1 MGGSARGAVAAF
13 SEVAAGLFSAMA
25 ISRWRGGRYCGLVA
39 AAPHSDDVHRLVD
52 MLPAG
57 QIEALYVLLR
67 GMLPERGESPQSVES
82 TRSLEEWSPSPEAP
96 VVRRLSVAGVA
107 RGDHDLAARS
117 QEILRAGSDAR
128 ASGNLRYRRTG
139 RAAQRRG

>member
-1 MGGSARGAVAAF
+1 MTILCR
-13 SEVAAGLFSAMA
+13 
-25 ISRWRGGRYCGLVA
+25 RGGRYYGLMA

-67 GMLPERGESPQSVES
+67 GMLPDRGESAQPVDS

-107 RGDHDLAARS
+107 RGDHDLAART
-117 QEILRAGSDAR
+117 QEILRRELGHPDE
-128 ASGNLRYRRTG
+128 
-139 RAAQRRG
+139 